1 MEKTIISACM
11 NNADYRAIMN
21 NADYPSI
28 MESLNQLPAEYVRKV
43 KIYAETLVE
52 CFKSKYGI

>member
-1 MEKTIISACM
+1 MDKTSISAFM
-11 NNADYRAIMN
+11 DADYQ
-21 NADYPSI
+21 SI
-28 MESLNQLPAEYVRKV
+28 MESLDQLPPEYVRKV

>member
-1 MEKTIISACM
+1 MEKTKIFAFM
-11 NNADYRAIMN
+11 NNADYR
-21 NADYPSI
+21 SI
-28 MESLNQLPAEYVRKV
+28 MESLDHLPPEYVRKV